1 MTHVLVV
8 GAGPTGLT
16 AAVELSRLGIDVRIV
31 ERATA
36 PSTTSRA
43 LGVQARTVELL
54 RPRGVADEML
64 RLGNRASATTLY
76 AGGERLAGIELHR
89 MASEFNF
96 LLMLAQSET
105 ERLLTEQ
112 LGRQGVEVE
121 RGVEFVSLTQDDAAA
136 HVVLRDANGRVET
149 VTASYVIA
157 ADGSHSAVRKS
168 LGLGFEGRSLAQNYV
183 LGDVHL
189 AGAVPQDQLSMFLA
203 PKGFLAVFP
212 MGDGRFRFMAT
223 DPDGVTGDAGE
234 PSLADIQRL
243 YDRTAH
249 LGAQLYDLNWS
260 SRFRISS
267 RHMTTLRAGRVFFGG
282 DAAHVHSPAG
292 GQGMN
297 AGIQDMINLG
307 WKVAMVL
314 RGAARP
320 ELLDTYETDR
330 LPVIR
335 QLVAMTERATR
346 VFNSTNPVVHAL
358 LTRLAPKVLSRTT
371 VQDKAAPRL
380 GQIAASY
387 HGRPLARRGG
397 RIGSLRAGDRIP
409 DVHLTEGRL
418 YDLLDDSTLTLFISG
433 GAGRILDAHHRWD
446 DVITVRE
453 TTLPAELADGA
464 AWLLVRPDGYLAAAG
479 SAEQGRRLNRWL
491 DRWLV
496 ARAHPTSAS
505 SASLASASARP
516 SSSSISA
523 HSAVAA
529 THNRAD

>member
-1 MTHVLVV
+1 MTPVLVV

-31 ERATA
+31 DRAAA

-54 RPRGVADEML
+54 RPRGVADDML

-76 AGGERLAGIELHR
+76 AGGRRLTGIELHR
-89 MASEFNF
+89 MPSEFNF

-112 LGRQGVEVE
+112 LGRQGVTVE
-121 RGVEFVSLTQDDAAA
+121 RGVEFVSLTQDNAAA
-136 HVVLRDANGRVET
+136 QVVLRDADGRVET

-157 ADGSHSAVRKS
+157 ADGAHSPVRKS

-189 AGAVPQDQLSMFLA
+189 AGGVPQDQLSIFLA

-223 DPDGVTGDAGE
+223 DPDGITGDVDE
-234 PSLADIQRL
+234 PSLEDIQRL

-249 LGAQLYDLNWS
+249 IGAQLYDLNWS

-267 RHMTTLRAGRVFFGG
+267 RHMSTLRAGRVFFGG

-307 WKVAMVL
+307 WKVA
-314 RGAARP
+314 
-320 ELLDTYETDR
+320 
-330 LPVIR
+330 
-335 QLVAMTERATR
+335 
-346 VFNSTNPVVHAL
+346 
-358 LTRLAPKVLSRTT
+358 
-371 VQDKAAPRL
+371 
-380 GQIAASY
+380 
-387 HGRPLARRGG
+387 
-397 RIGSLRAGDRIP
+397 
-409 DVHLTEGRL
+409 
-418 YDLLDDSTLTLFISG
+418 
-433 GAGRILDAHHRWD
+433 
-446 DVITVRE
+446 
-453 TTLPAELADGA
+453 
-464 AWLLVRPDGYLAAAG
+464 
-479 SAEQGRRLNRWL
+479 
-491 DRWLV
+491 
-496 ARAHPTSAS
+496 
-505 SASLASASARP
+505 
-516 SSSSISA
+516 
-523 HSAVAA
+523 
-529 THNRAD
+529 